1 MVDSKTM
8 WDFFTVRGTGHT
20 VRGTGHT
27 VRGTGHTV
35 RGTGHT
41 DRGMGGMPIDGRSP
55 SVGLPL
61 SRVQQERF
69 KAALLSARAGALLVS
84 AQRQAV
90 REVLQMAG
98 ALRRRPE
105 QCVVAFKSF
114 MHEAANEIAMPLGR
128 DRSALL
134 ERFVTLFIEEM
145 YAADMEI
152 ATEDVNCRGK
162 TPGSA
167 IPTENRELPGVRL

>member
-8 WDFFTVRGTGHT
+8 WDFFFVRGTGHT
-20 VRGTGHT
+20 A
-27 VRGTGHTV
+27 
-35 RGTGHT
+35 
-41 DRGMGGMPIDGRSP
+41 RGMGRMPIDGRS

-167 IPTENRELPGVRL
+167 IPAENRELPGVRL

>member
-8 WDFFTVRGTGHT
+8 WDFFSVRGTGHT
-20 VRGTGHT
+20 VRDTGRVVRATGHT
-27 VRGTGHTV
+27 A
-35 RGTGHT
+35 
-41 DRGMGGMPIDGRSP
+41 RGMGRMPIDGRS

-90 REVLQMAG
+90 RDVLHTAG
-98 ALRRRPE
+98 ELRRRPE

-167 IPTENRELPGVRL
+167 IPAESRELPGVRL